1 MKTSLFLPAVVV
13 VLFSCKKVATTTPEV
28 RPIVEAVY
36 ASGKV
41 LPADDHRIY
50 AQADGV
56 IVAQLVTEGAT
67 VARNQPLF
75 RIENGSQQARLAGA
89 DVALQQAQANLR
101 GDSPVLGELETQ
113 IASLRARVAD
123 DSTNYARYQNLWRQ
137 NATARI
143 NLDRAAL
150 AYQTSR
156 NELAAAR
163 ERLRR
168 TRNQL
173 RVELANAQTAARVNA
188 TETGNTVVRS
198 DVDGTVFDIFRK
210 QGESIR
216 RGEPLASLGGKGG
229 FYIQLWIDEQDVAR
243 VSPGQELLVQLDL
256 YRDRTF
262 RAKITKLYPTLNP
275 ENQSVRADAEFVEVP
290 PKLVANAFAEAN
302 IVISKKDATLTI
314 PKSLVRND
322 SVLVQNAEGK
332 PQKVAIRKGI
342 ETTDYVEVLG
352 GLTKDSR
359 LMLNSE

>member
-1 MKTSLFLPAVVV
+1 MKRPLLLLTVTVAF
-13 VLFSCKKVATTTPEV
+13 FSCKKVQTTTPEV

-56 IVAQLVTEGAT
+56 IVAQLVTEGAAVT
-67 VARNQPLF
+67 RNQPLF
-75 RIENGSQQARLAGA
+75 RIDATSQQARLAGA

-101 GDSPVLGELETQ
+101 GDSPVLRELETGL
-113 IASLRARVAD
+113 ASLRARVAD

-137 NATARI
+137 NATARV

-173 RVELANAQTAARVNA
+173 RLELANAQTAARVNR
-188 TETGNTVVRS
+188 TETGNTIVRS
-198 DVDGTVFDIFRK
+198 DVDGMVFDIFRK
-210 QGESIR
+210 QGEAIR
-216 RGEPLASLGGKGG
+216 RGEPLASLGGGG
-229 FYIQLWIDEQDVAR
+229 FYLQLWIDEQDVAR
-243 VSPGQELLVQLDL
+243 VGPGQEVLVQLDL
-256 YRDRTF
+256 YKDRTF
-262 RAKITKLYPTLNP
+262 KARITKLYPTLNP
-275 ENQSVRADAEFVEVP
+275 ENQSVRADAQFVEVP
-290 PKLVANAFAEAN
+290 PKLVAYAFAEAN
-302 IVISKKDATLTI
+302 IIISKKDAALTI
-314 PKSLVRND
+314 PKRLVQND
-322 SVLVQNAEGK
+322 SVLVQTAEGK

-342 ETTDYVEVLG
+342 ETTDYVEVLA
-352 GLTKDSR
+352 GLTKESR

>member
-1 MKTSLFLPAVVV
+1 MKRPLLLLTLATVFS
-13 VLFSCKKVATTTPEV
+13 SCKKVQTTTPQV

-41 LPADDHRIY
+41 LPAGNHQVY

-56 IVAQLVTEGAT
+56 LVAQLVTEGAT

-75 RIENGSQQARLAGA
+75 RIESTSQQARLTGA

-101 GDSPVLGELETQ
+101 GDSPVLREMETQ

-123 DSTNYARYQNLWRQ
+123 DSTNYVRYQNLWRQ
-137 NATARI
+137 NATARV
-143 NLDRAAL
+143 NLDRAVL

-156 NELAAAR
+156 NDLAAAQ

-168 TRNQL
+168 TLNQL
-173 RVELANAQTAARVNA
+173 RVDLANAQTAARVNA

-216 RGEPLASLGGKGG
+216 RGEPLASLGGGG
-229 FYIQLWIDEQDVAR
+229 FYLQLWIDEQDVAR
-243 VSPGQELLVQLDL
+243 VSPGQEVLVQLDL
-256 YRDRTF
+256 YRNRTF

-275 ENQSVRADAEFVEVP
+275 ENQSVRADAQFVEVP

-302 IVISKKDATLTI
+302 IVISKKDAALTI
-314 PKSLVRND
+314 PKSLVLND
-322 SVLVQNAEGK
+322 SVLVQSAEGK

-352 GLTKDSR
+352 GLTKETQ
-359 LMLNSE
+359 LIVGN